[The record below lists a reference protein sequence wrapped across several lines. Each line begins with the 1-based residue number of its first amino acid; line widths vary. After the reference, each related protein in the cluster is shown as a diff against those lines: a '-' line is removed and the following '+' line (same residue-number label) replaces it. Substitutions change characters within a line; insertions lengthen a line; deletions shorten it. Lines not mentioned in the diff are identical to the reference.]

1 MRSSEHLI
9 LTTRTTLGADSKKE
23 HGSSHLIAP
32 SVFYACYSV
41 KSLDPSSQS
50 LRLLLLFYFLVV
62 YYTQRPQAPSLGE
75 QDICGN
81 HIQKLTLP
89 SLVVLN
95 FGPRSTAV
103 PVFVYINL
111 HQLQAF
117 CPRSD
122 AINRRTCLLDR
133 HTPSSSFL
141 NKNQRRSTTA
151 PVFVQ
156 IDIHHLQAF

>member
-1 MRSSEHLI
+1 MRSSEHLT
-9 LTTRTTLGADSKKE
+9 LTTGTTLGAVSKKK
-23 HGSSHLIAP
+23 HRSSHLIAL

-41 KSLDPSSQS
+41 KSLDPSSRS

-89 SLVVLN
+89 SLVLLN

-117 CPRSD
+117 CLRSD
-122 AINRRTCLLDR
+122 TINRRTCLLDR

-141 NKNQRRSTTA
+141 NKNQRRSTAA
-151 PVFVQ
+151 PVFV
-156 IDIHHLQAF
+156 